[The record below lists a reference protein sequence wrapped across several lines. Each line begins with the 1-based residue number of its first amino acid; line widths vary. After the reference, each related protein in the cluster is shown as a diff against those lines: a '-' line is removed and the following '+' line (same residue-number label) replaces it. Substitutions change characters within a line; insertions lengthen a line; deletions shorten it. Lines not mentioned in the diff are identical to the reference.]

1 MSIDFLSVTQFGPRG
16 YDIPPNHDR
25 PNWETPFYDHGP
37 VSAGAQVHDDHSTGY
52 SPLTPFSPYAS
63 GPSSAIA
70 QSGRDVNA
78 AWAPWGG
85 PRHESSWPVPSRS
98 QSYGHLEDLP
108 HQYQNHYHQQF
119 NRRASDIHHPPSL
132 HTSAN
137 SSSSSM
143 VETPNVPMSAPMS
156 TQPLQSYGLP
166 PAWHAHP
173 GQPSMNKPSEYGV
186 WYSEPGPLAK
196 VQEEEVSHHFGSDPN
211 ALYPSGAQR

>member
-1 MSIDFLSVTQFGPRG
+1 M
-16 YDIPPNHDR
+16 
-25 PNWETPFYDHGP
+25 
-37 VSAGAQVHDDHSTGY
+37 
-52 SPLTPFSPYAS
+52 
-63 GPSSAIA
+63 A
-70 QSGRDVNA
+70 QSGRDVNG

-85 PRHESSWPVPSRS
+85 PRQESSWPLPSRS

-108 HQYQNHYHQQF
+108 HHFQSNYHQQF

-137 SSSSSM
+137 SSNTSM

-166 PAWHAHP
+166 PAWHAHS
-173 GQPSMNKPSEYGV
+173 GQSNMTKPPEYGV

-196 VQEEEVSHHFGSDPN
+196 VQEEEVSNHYGPDPT
-211 ALYPSGAQR
+211 ALYSNTVQH